1 MEKEL
6 AATTPLLA
14 SKLGTDLLAIPSPSR
29 PFGAALP
36 RNEPVWICPQPN
48 VIGTVT
54 ILGCADSVIMYMT
67 SSTNIP
73 EDDVLSDKYLM
84 L

>member
-36 RNEPVWICPQPN
+36 RNEPVWICPQLKN
-48 VIGTVT
+48 SNEIQHAK
-54 ILGCADSVIMYMT
+54 I
-67 SSTNIP
+67 NIRLQYIIKCIP
-73 EDDVLSDKYLM
+73 KRYRDCNNFGLC
-84 L
+84 